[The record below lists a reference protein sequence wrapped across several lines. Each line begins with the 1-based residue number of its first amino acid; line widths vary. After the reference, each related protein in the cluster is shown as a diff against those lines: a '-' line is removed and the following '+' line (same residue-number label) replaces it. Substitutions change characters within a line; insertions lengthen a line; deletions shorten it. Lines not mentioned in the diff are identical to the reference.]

1 MNFLAHLY
9 LSGSNQDIALG
20 NLIGDM
26 VKGDAFKKF
35 PEDIKTGLIL
45 HRAID
50 EYTDAHDSFKKS
62 RALIR
67 PYFGR
72 YSGIVTDIYYDHF
85 LAKYW
90 NEYSPADLQK
100 TVQAI
105 YILMIR
111 KYRSLPPRVQRIA
124 PFMILRNWLGT
135 YGYFEPLHQV
145 FLGMHRR
152 THEKGHMDLA
162 VEKLKIHYEEL
173 EKDFRAFMPDVIRF
187 SEEKL
192 SLLSAFDH

>member
-9 LSGSNQDIALG
+9 LSGSNQNIALG

-72 YSGIVTDIYYDHF
+72 YAGIVTDIYYDHF

-90 NEYSPADLQK
+90 NEYSPTDLQK
-100 TVQAI
+100 TVHAI
-105 YILMIR
+105 YILLIR
-111 KYRSLPPRVQRIA
+111 KYRSLPPRVQRIT

-152 THEKGHMDLA
+152 TEEKGHMDLA

-173 EKDFRAFMPDVIRF
+173 EKDFRAFMPDVIHF
-187 SEEKL
+187 SKKKL
-192 SLLSAFDH
+192 SLLSAIER